1 MKIDTDE
8 KKIQEVLTRGVENVY
23 PSRQDFE
30 KALKSGKQL
39 TIYNGIDPTG
49 PTLHIGHGVV
59 LLKLRQLQ
67 ELGHRI
73 ILLIGDFTGMIGDP
87 TDKTATRKKLTR
99 KEVLVNCKNY
109 AKQAGKIL
117 DMKKVDLKYNSK
129 WLDKLK
135 FADVL
140 ELTSHFTVQQ
150 MADRDMFRERLVWRW
165 RCPVCKNISNSPIQ
179 FGSFRSFETSKLE
192 NNKNFCPFCKE
203 YRPFDKEDIIATKPV
218 YLHEFLYPVMQAYD
232 SVAMD
237 VDAEVGGNDQ
247 TFNML
252 AGRDLMKEL
261 KNKEKFVL
269 TTKLLVDPTGKKM
282 GKTEGNMVTLED
294 ASEDMYGK
302 VMSWPDTLMPVAFEI
317 CTRVPMDEIKNILAG
332 DPRDAKMRLAR
343 EIVTLYNSAKEAAA
357 AEENFVRVFQ
367 KKEVPEEVAEY
378 KVSSSKYKVLDLLV
392 ETKLAASKGEARR
405 LVEQGGIKVGEE
417 IIKDINAEVE
427 ISKEGVL
434 VQKGKRHF
442 VKVKS

>member
-8 KKIQEVLTRGVENVY
+8 KKIQEFLTRGVENVY

-59 LLKLRQLQ
+59 LLKLHQLQ
-67 ELGHRI
+67 ELGHKI

-117 DMKKVDLKYNSK
+117 DMRKVDLKYNSK
-129 WLDKLK
+129 WLGKLRAGD
-135 FADVL
+135 FL
-140 ELTSHFTVQQ
+140 ELGSEVTVQRLLE
-150 MADRDMFRERLVWRW
+150 RDMFQKRTQEG
-165 RCPVCKNISNSPIQ
+165 KPI
-179 FGSFRSFETSKLE
+179 
-192 NNKNFCPFCKE
+192 
-203 YRPFDKEDIIATKPV
+203 
-218 YLHEFLYPVMQAYD
+218 YLHEFIYPLLQGYD
-232 SVAMD
+232 SVAMG
-237 VDAEVGGNDQ
+237 VDAEIGGNDQ

-252 AGRDLMKEL
+252 VGRDMMK
-261 KNKEKFVL
+261 NRGQEKFVL
-269 TTKLLVDPTGKKM
+269 TTKLLIDPTGKKM

-294 ASEDMYGK
+294 TSEDMYGK

-317 CTRVPMDEIKNILAG
+317 CTRVLMDEIKNILAG

-343 EIVTLYNSAKEAAA
+343 EIVTLYHSAKNAER
-357 AEENFVRVFQ
+357 AEENFVKIFQ
-367 KKEVPEEVAEY
+367 KKEAPEEVVEIKIKNEKANILE
-378 KVSSSKYKVLDLLV
+378 LLV
-392 ETKLAASKGEARR
+392 EIKLAASKGEARR
-405 LVEQGGIKVGEE
+405 LVEQGGVKVGEK
-417 IIKDINAEVE
+417 IIDDINVVVE
-427 ISKEGVL
+427 IPAEGVL
-434 VQKGKRHF
+434 IQKGKRHF

>member
-1 MKIDTDE
+1 MKVSTDE
-8 KKIQEVLTRGVENVY
+8 KKIQEFLTRGVENVY
-23 PSRQDFE
+23 PSREEFE
-30 KALKSGKQL
+30 KALRSGKQL

-49 PTLHIGHGVV
+49 LTLHIGHGVV

-67 ELGHRI
+67 ELGHKI

-129 WLDKLK
+129 WLGKLK
-135 FADVL
+135 FADIV
-140 ELTSHFTVQQ
+140 ELASHFTVQR
-150 MADRDMFRERLVWRW
+150 MRERDMFLERMAVWAACRH
-165 RCPVCKNISNSPIQ
+165 CKNKFISPIQ
-179 FGSFRSFETSKLE
+179 FSKESFDTAQLSGNTTVCPNCHKITGLDKSDLIFETE
-192 NNKNFCPFCKE
+192 
-203 YRPFDKEDIIATKPV
+203 PV
-218 YLHEFLYPVMQAYD
+218 YLHEFLYPLMQAYD

-294 ASEDMYGK
+294 TPEEMYGK

-317 CTRVPMDEIKNILAG
+317 CTRVPTDEIKNILAG

-343 EIVTLYNSAKEAAA
+343 EIVTLYHSAKDAEK
-357 AEENFVRVFQ
+357 AEENFIKVFQ
-367 KKEVPEEVAEY
+367 KKEAPSEVLSFKL
-378 KVSSSKYKVLDLLV
+378 KVKSLNILDLLV

-405 LVEQGGIKVGEE
+405 LVEQGGVKVGDQ
-417 IIKDINAEVE
+417 IINDINAVIE
-427 ISKEGVL
+427 IPAEGVL
-434 VQKGKRHF
+434 IQKGKRHF

>member
-1 MKIDTDE
+1 MKVNTDE
-8 KKIQEVLTRGVENVY
+8 KKIQEFLTRGVENVY

-67 ELGHRI
+67 ELGHKI

-99 KEVLVNCKNY
+99 KEVLANCKNY

-117 DMKKVDLKYNSK
+117 DMRKVEIKYNSK
-129 WLDKLK
+129 WLGKLRAGD
-135 FADVL
+135 FL
-140 ELTSHFTVQQ
+140 ELGSEITVQRLLE
-150 MADRDMFRERLVWRW
+150 RDMFQKRMQEG
-165 RCPVCKNISNSPIQ
+165 KPI
-179 FGSFRSFETSKLE
+179 
-192 NNKNFCPFCKE
+192 
-203 YRPFDKEDIIATKPV
+203 
-218 YLHEFLYPVMQAYD
+218 YLHEFIYPLLQGYD
-232 SVAMD
+232 SVAMG
-237 VDAEVGGNDQ
+237 VDAEIGGNDQ

-252 AGRDLMKEL
+252 TGRDMMKSRG
-261 KNKEKFVL
+261 KEKFVL

-282 GKTEGNMVTLED
+282 GKTEGNMVTLTDTAE
-294 ASEDMYGK
+294 EMYGK

-317 CTRVPMDEIKNILAG
+317 CTRVPMDEAKNVLAG
-332 DPRDAKMRLAR
+332 DPRDAKMKLAR
-343 EIVTLYNSAKEAAA
+343 EIVTLYHSPKGAIA
-357 AEENFVRVFQ
+357 AEENFVKIFQ
-367 KKEVPEEVAEY
+367 KKEAPEEVAEI
-378 KVSSSKYKVLDLLV
+378 KIKNEKANILELLV

-405 LVEQGGIKVGEE
+405 LVEQGGVKVGEK
-417 IIKDINAEVE
+417 IITDINAVVE
-427 ISKEGVL
+427 IPVEGVL
-434 VQKGKRHF
+434 IQKGKRHF

>member
-1 MKIDTDE
+1 MKINTDE
-8 KKIQEVLTRGVENVY
+8 KKIQEILTRGVENVY

-30 KALKSGKQL
+30 KALKNGKQL

-67 ELGHRI
+67 ELGHKI

-99 KEVLVNCKNY
+99 KEVLENCKNY

-129 WLDKLK
+129 WLGKLN
-135 FADVL
+135 FADIV
-140 ELTSHFTVQQ
+140 ELASHFTVQQ
-150 MADRDMFRERLVWRW
+150 MYARDMFRNRMNWKAICEKCGELMFLGQTTAPPWVG
-165 RCPVCKNISNSPIQ
+165 RCQKCMHAVSFDNTSGVSSGLTSPSPI
-179 FGSFRSFETSKLE
+179 
-192 NNKNFCPFCKE
+192 
-203 YRPFDKEDIIATKPV
+203 
-218 YLHEFLYPVMQAYD
+218 YLHEFLYPLMQAYD

-237 VDAEVGGNDQ
+237 VDVEIGGNDQ

-252 AGRDLMKEL
+252 AGRDLMKDL
-261 KNKEKFVL
+261 KQKEKFVL

-282 GKTEGNMVTLED
+282 GKTEGNMVTLMDTAE
-294 ASEDMYGK
+294 EMYGK

-332 DPRDAKMRLAR
+332 DPRDAKMKLAR
-343 EIVTLYNSAKEAAA
+343 EIVTLYHGAKNAVA
-357 AEENFVRVFQ
+357 AEENFVKIFQ
-367 KKEVPEEVAEY
+367 KKEAPEEVVEVKIGNAKINILE
-378 KVSSSKYKVLDLLV
+378 LLV

-405 LVEQGGIKVGEE
+405 LVEQGGVKVGDK
-417 IIKDINAEVE
+417 IIDDINAVVE
-427 ISKEGVL
+427 ISAEGIL
-434 VQKGKRHF
+434 IQKGKRHF